1 MANQRLNIDIVAK
14 DKSKQALSNVQKG
27 LSRLKQSVF
36 NLKNAFIGL
45 GAGLVVK
52 GFVDAGIQ
60 VENLS
65 VQLKTL
71 FGSAK
76 EGEKA
81 LRSITK
87 FAAGT
92 PFELKN
98 VQQGVTSL
106 AVVRKQAEAAGLSF
120 DDLLTLTGNVAA
132 QMGGDFSFAS
142 FQIQK
147 AFSTGIAAA
156 ESLKERGV
164 AGMAGFKAGVSVNAM
179 DTIKI
184 MNAAFG
190 KDGKFGNLM
199 EELSKTLFG
208 TISNLKDAFFIF
220 QVEVSKGFFKAL
232 KKNLGDLKKTVEEN
246 KKEIDEFGAM
256 IGTGLSKAI
265 NGTASALKFLKDN
278 IGLLTEAFKLFISFK
293 IVALFY
299 SISVAIG
306 VANGAMI
313 GFNATVRK
321 NLLIGSAVL
330 VISQINRIIDGVK
343 KLANIGKDP
352 IDAEDFL
359 EDGKK
364 MIEVI
369 DRFGNK
375 VKIVVTDLSQME
387 GAVINTLPAIKE
399 AETAFQR
406 MARIIKES
414 LSSFGDEAFG
424 GFKDGL
430 KNSLDVSVFDRFEE
444 AGKKSLKSLE
454 SAMTDFV
461 MTGKLNFET
470 LRIAITRSIVE
481 ALIGSAVTFAL
492 KKATAIFKL
501 QAIREGLISAYKAGA
516 KALASMPFPFNLAAA
531 GAVIGTGLG
540 IVNKIKGFQSGGAVS
555 KGEPIMVGE
564 QGAELFIPNSSGQI
578 TQSAR
583 GTGGGGNTNVN
594 FTINA
599 TDVRGVKELLI
610 DNRATIVN
618 VINSALN
625 EKGKEALV

>member
-1 MANQRLNIDIVAK
+1 MAQKLNIDIVAR
-14 DKSKQALSNVQKG
+14 DKSKQALGNVQKG

-71 FGSAK
+71 FDSAK

-564 QGAELFIPNSSGQI
+564 QGAELFVPNSTGQI

-599 TDVRGVKELLI
+599 TDVRGIKELLI

>member
-1 MANQRLNIDIVAK
+1 MAQKLNIDIVAR
-14 DKSKQALSNVQKG
+14 DKSKQALGNVQKG

-564 QGAELFIPNSSGQI
+564 QGAELFIPNSTGQI

-583 GTGGGGNTNVN
+583 GTGGGNTNVN

>member
-1 MANQRLNIDIVAK
+1 MAQKLNIDIVAR
-14 DKSKQALSNVQKG
+14 DKSKQALGNVQKG

-610 DNRATIVN
+610 DNRSTIVN

>member
-1 MANQRLNIDIVAK
+1 MAQKLNIDIVAR
-14 DKSKQALSNVQKG
+14 DKSKQALGNVQKG

-76 EGEKA
+76 AGEDA

-87 FAAGT
+87 FAATT

-98 VQQGVTSL
+98 IQQGVTSL
-106 AVVRKQAEAAGLSF
+106 AVVRKNAEEAGLSF

-132 QMGGDFSFAS
+132 QMGGDFAFAS

-164 AGMAGFKAGVSVNAM
+164 AGMAGFKAGVSVNAL

-184 MNAAFG
+184 MNKAFG
-190 KDGKFGNLM
+190 KGGEFGNLM

-265 NGTASALKFLKDN
+265 NGTASILKFMKDN
-278 IGLLTEAFKLFISFK
+278 IGLLTEAFKLFIALK
-293 IVALFY
+293 IVAFFHG
-299 SISVAIG
+299 IAVAIG
-306 VANGAMI
+306 VANTAML

-330 VISQINRIIDGVK
+330 VISQINQIINGVK
-343 KLANIGKDP
+343 KLANIGQDP

-375 VKIVVTDLSQME
+375 VKIVVTDLSQMQ
-387 GAVINTLPAIKE
+387 GVVINTLPAIKE

-406 MARIIKES
+406 MGRVIKES
-414 LSSFGDEAFG
+414 LSAFGEEAFG
-424 GFKDGL
+424 GFTKGL
-430 KNSLDVSVFDRFEE
+430 QSSFDVSVFDRFEE
-444 AGKKSLKSLE
+444 AGKKSLKTLE
-454 SAMTDFV
+454 SSMSDFI

-516 KALASMPFPFNLAAA
+516 KALASMPFPLNLVAA

-564 QGAELFIPNSSGQI
+564 QGAELFIPNQTGQI

-583 GTGGGGNTNVN
+583 GGGNSGAVNVN

-599 TDVRGVKELLI
+599 VNAAGIDQLLI
-610 DNRATIVN
+610 ERRGTISRIINESVN
-618 VINSALN
+618 ERGRGAII
-625 EKGKEALV
+625 